1 MAWWNPLSWR
11 RKLSYLPI
19 VQGVCSTTYVTYNLP
34 KGNQKNHHCGEC
46 GAFVNP
52 DTIACWRGHG
62 L

>member
-11 RKLSYLPI
+11 PKWSYLPI
-19 VQGVCSTTYVTYNLP
+19 VQGVCSTTYVTYNLS
-34 KGNQKNHHCGEC
+34 KGNQRNHHCAEC
-46 GAFVNP
+46 GAFVNL